1 MKIFRSIFAFFLL
14 TVLFFSCS
22 DEKNKNESTANLSFK
37 EKQFGKTFENCD
49 STKDCTS
56 IYFYY
61 PVFENE
67 TNNQVINSINDFV
80 MTKLLYT
87 EIEPDSGATL
97 ENIVN
102 YFIEDYELQLEDFP
116 EYDIPWY
123 NKTQVS
129 VAFQDEKHITFKL
142 SNESYTG
149 GAHPNSLV
157 NYFVI
162 NKSTGKE
169 VFLNE
174 IFKPNFEKT
183 LNDVVA
189 RKFRKVRNITSNKSL
204 GDEGFWFEE
213 GQNIFNDN
221 FGLTNDGIFFY
232 YNPYDVAPY
241 SFGPT
246 LVEVP
251 FSEID
256 SITNL

>member
-1 MKIFRSIFAFFLL
+1 MKRITVFLSALLITIFSSA
-14 TVLFFSCS
+14 CS
-22 DEKNKNESTANLSFK
+22 NEKNKNELPENLSYK
-37 EKQFGKTFENCD
+37 EIQIGKIFDGCD

-61 PVFENE
+61 PVFDNEN
-67 TNNQVINSINDFV
+67 NNAVVESINKFV
-80 MTKLLYT
+80 MSKLLVT
-87 EIEPDSGATL
+87 EVEPDSGATL
-97 ENIVN
+97 ETIVN
-102 YFIEDYELQLEDFP
+102 DFIEDYKLQLEDFP

-123 NKTQVS
+123 SKTDVS
-129 VAFQDEKHITFKL
+129 VAFQNENYLTLKL

-149 GAHPNSLV
+149 GAHPNSFA

-169 VFLNE
+169 VFLKD
-174 IFKPNFEKT
+174 IFKPNFEKE

-189 RKFRKVRNITSNKSL
+189 KKFRKVRNITSNKSL
-204 GDEGFWFEE
+204 SDEGFWFEE
-213 GQNIFNDN
+213 NQNIYSDN
-221 FGLTNDGIFFY
+221 FGLTKDGIFFY

-251 FSEID
+251 FSEIED
-256 SITNL
+256 ITNL